1 MLYLFTKAC
10 VPRYLLAL
18 LLFLFLFLTACGG
31 GGGSS
36 PDPAPDDPSLSR
48 IEVTPGL
55 PSLAQGTTLSLI
67 ATGINSDNSTS
78 SLTNDVTWQSSNDSI
93 ATISSSGAVSAL
105 SPGQVTLQASFDGV
119 IGSTTL
125 IVSNAALTSLE
136 ISPGSL
142 QLAAGTNAEVGLI
155 GHYSDGSTQNL
166 ETQANWAI
174 TDTAIAS
181 LSDPLAAGSLRVTGL
196 SVGSTQ
202 LTASLGGSNAQ
213 IDITISAASLTQIVI
228 SPDTPNLPLGAQLS
242 LSATGLYSD
251 GSSQSLS
258 DQVSWSSAD
267 DNILTIDASG
277 LVNPQAT
284 GNSIVSASL
293 AGVTANT
300 LVTISNAV
308 LSSIEIATTS
318 TTLSLGKQ
326 QALLAL
332 GHYSDGSLQDITE
345 QVTWQSTPP
354 EPLAISNASGSH
366 GLATAL
372 VIGSLTATA
381 TLGEIS
387 GNLGLSISAAAL
399 DSIDISPPNARLA
412 LGTQTRFQA
421 TGRYSDGTIQD
432 VSAQV
437 SWGIIDTAIASISN
451 ASGSQG
457 QTTTL
462 NTGTTDITATLD
474 GVVGNASITTTAAQ
488 LVSINVTPPILSLPA
503 GTSQSLSAEGSFSD
517 GSVQLINEQVTWE
530 SDNTNV
536 AAVNNDG
543 VLNLLI
549 PGNARISAS
558 LDGVSGN
565 TTLTVTNATLSSLQ
579 ISPDTPAL
587 AVGTQTQL
595 QATATYSDGSQND
608 VTTQVIWTSADDTR
622 LLVQNG
628 AGQQGRLIALV
639 SDSVNITANLDGV
652 QDSVTVNVGTA
663 TLTGLNI
670 SAVSN
675 TLDSGEQQQLVA
687 TGTFSDGSSQDL
699 TDQAVWN
706 SDAPTLAF
714 VNNTQIN
721 RGLVEAGIGVSG
733 NATITASYGGFN
745 PIFNLTINNTPQRP
759 ISLVVLATPNTLLND
774 GIDVSTFEVQVLA
787 ANPAT
792 TVADGTLIELQII
805 QDGIALSTQNLV
817 TTGGIA
823 STSFTTT
830 ESGLLQIQATEIE
843 TTISNTTVLYAS
855 ATIAEVI
862 AVAAFADIQVSGMTV
877 LGGGRFGFFLYNLS
891 NRDFPLLQYEL
902 RNGGDILSSTTDP
915 LLLNNNVLSGGLK
928 MGIVYTL
935 PADITDQGI
944 EARYYLTDP
953 ASGTTFFYRVVYSA
967 P

>member
-1 MLYLFTKAC
+1 MLYLFTKSC
-10 VPRYLLAL
+10 VPRYLPAL

-36 PDPAPDDPSLSR
+36 PDPTPDPSLSR

-67 ATGINSDNSTS
+67 ATGINNDNNTR

-93 ATISSSGAVSAL
+93 ATISSSGTVSAL

-119 IGSTTL
+119 VGSTIL
-125 IVSNAALTSLE
+125 IVTNASLTSLE

-181 LSDPLAAGSLRVTGL
+181 LSDPLVTGSLRVTAL

-202 LTASLGGSNAQ
+202 LTASLGSSNAQ

-267 DNILTIDASG
+267 SNILTIDASG
-277 LVNPQAT
+277 LVNPQAN

-318 TTLSLGKQ
+318 TTLALGKQ

-354 EPLAISNASGSH
+354 EPLAISNASGSR

-372 VIGSLTATA
+372 VIGGLTATA

-387 GNLGLSISAAAL
+387 GNLGLSVSAATL

-432 VSAQV
+432 VSTQV
-437 SWGIIDTAIASISN
+437 SWGVVDTAIASISN
-451 ASGSQG
+451 ASSSQG

-474 GVVGNASITTTAAQ
+474 GVVGNASLTTTTAQ
-488 LVSINVTPPILSLPA
+488 LVSINVVPSILSLPA
-503 GTSQSLSAEGSFSD
+503 GTYQSLNAEGSFSD
-517 GSVQLINEQVTWE
+517 GSVQLISEQVTWE

-536 AAVNNDG
+536 AAVNNNG
-543 VLNLLI
+543 VLNPLI

-558 LDGVSGN
+558 LDGISGN
-565 TTLTVTNATLSSLQ
+565 TTLTVTNATLSNLQ

-608 VTTQVIWTSADDTR
+608 VTTQVIWSSADNTR
-622 LLVQNG
+622 LLAQNG
-628 AGQQGRLIALV
+628 AGQQGRLVALV
-639 SDSVNITANLDGV
+639 SGSVEITANLDGV

-675 TLDSGEQQQLVA
+675 TLDSAEQQQLVA

-699 TDQAVWN
+699 TGQAVWN

-745 PIFNLTINNTPQRP
+745 PTLNLTINDTPQRP

-774 GIDVSTFEVQVLA
+774 GIDASTLEVQVLA
-787 ANPAT
+787 ANPAA
-792 TVADGTLIELQII
+792 TVADGTLIELQIR
-805 QDGIALSTQNLV
+805 QNGIVLSTQNLV

-830 ESGLLQIQATEIE
+830 ENGLLQIQATEIG
-843 TTISNTTVLYAS
+843 TTISNATVLYAS

-862 AVAAFADIQVSGMTV
+862 AVAAFADIQVSGTTV

-953 ASGTTFFYRVVYSA
+953 ASGATFFYRVVYSA